1 MFKTVVF
8 ASSIMYAI
16 ADDNG
21 KQKCIDNSDC
31 LDYLTHLKTEFNEY
45 NQQTCANIATGNV
58 SSDVT
63 ETTLPTVKQNCLE
76 NNDCEEY
83 LNYII
88 KEFNS
93 HKNQC
98 NDDTQEASNDES
110 TAGEAS
116 NVESN
121 AEESGN
127 DDTQEA
133 SNDESNAG
141 EASNDESTAQEASND
156 ESNAG
161 EASNDE
167 SNAEES
173 VNDEST
179 AQEANNDATEETQVY
194 DPDNLHKYIY
204 PTNSDGNCPPKF
216 GYIKKGSCQAFE
228 AGVDTY
234 FDENFQSVTYTEEN
248 LPNCDYEYSGLTK
261 YGDATTVSC
270 FVKGQGMRDGC
281 KFVESD
287 TEGACINCY
296 AYKPGIAYN
305 NNEDTSGCQDHY
317 DYESQS
323 YGTID
328 DAVNRGDLDQAN
340 VGVDAFEKP
349 SYVG

>member
-98 NDDTQEASNDES
+98 NDDT
-110 TAGEAS
+110 
-116 NVESN
+116 
-121 AEESGN
+121 
-127 DDTQEA
+127 
-133 SNDESNAG
+133 
-141 EASNDESTAQEASND
+141 QEASND